1 MLNYQRVIVIIYPDM
16 DERLFLAPGGSPY
29 HLAMRSG
36 ASWDD
41 QTINKSRVFY
51 PVSHPPKRMF
61 LKKYRGF
68 AGQGSNHIS
77 AAGSAR
83 SSLCTSERYA
93 ANCLCLWRRLE
104 TFQVSLYTVSWL
116 VVTFFIFPYW
126 EFHHPNWL
134 IFFQRGWNH
143 QPVRKKGFESW
154 WFCSISWYT
163 KFRHLLGSPVHP
175 FFGGRKVK
183 VYDVRKVA
191 YIEVVSGVIV
201 CAGTWWFLML
211 HGGPAT
217 CW

>member
-16 DERLFLAPGGSPY
+16 DERWFLAPGGSPY

-134 IFFQRGWNH
+134 IFFRGVETTNQSWSEVEPLVFTVPCRLPRPFPRSRPCLLPAWCRASWH
-143 QPVRKKGFESW
+143 LGTVPRSSWRGPGTPKDLGKMMGFSHGW
-154 WFCSISWYT
+154 PQ
-163 KFRHLLGSPVHP
+163 KFTFR
-175 FFGGRKVK
+175 
-183 VYDVRKVA
+183 
-191 YIEVVSGVIV
+191 
-201 CAGTWWFLML
+201 
-211 HGGPAT
+211 
-217 CW
+217 